1 MHTTLYFSIN
11 ILLPP
16 TSRRYFLIIFF
27 DLLMDT
33 YLEDDE
39 GTGRKGDGLCK
50 GGGEANGKGLPK
62 GSKEQRPYDGRL
74 EAREGRSHRKLGT
87 RDHAKGRTTW
97 ARFGPPTRNTSRDDP
112 LLQSGSS
119 GSSRRR

>member
-39 GTGRKGDGLCK
+39 GTGRKGDGL
-50 GGGEANGKGLPK
+50 GW
-62 GSKEQRPYDGRL
+62 
-74 EAREGRSHRKLGT
+74 GRSSEGFEGTETIRRKAGST
-87 RDHAKGRTTW
+87 RRQEPQETG
-97 ARFGPPTRNTSRDDP
+97 N
-112 LLQSGSS
+112 
-119 GSSRRR
+119 